1 MNLPLLPLVK
11 TLYHFLNGCF
21 FSNRYGSALVYSLC
35 GYLGMQFVLSMVRA
49 FGAFATV
56 TVTSLRKALTIA
68 LSFALFAKPFT
79 VEYVYSGAVVA
90 AGIYLNLAA
99 KRVKAE
105 SVGEWMRAGMAWA
118 RKNGGSVRQEV

>member
-1 MNLPLLPLVK
+1 MI
-11 TLYHFLNGCF
+11 
-21 FSNRYGSALVYSLC
+21 YSLC
-35 GYLGMQFVLSMVRA
+35 GYLGMQFVLSTVRA

-79 VEYVYSGAVVA
+79 FEYVYSGAVVL

-99 KRVKAE
+99 KKVKPDAAAE
-105 SVGEWMRAGMAWA
+105 WIKAKLFA
-118 RKNGGSVRQEV
+118 RRQSQPKTRQEV